1 MSTRAAAPSG
11 RRTRQASA
19 RPFLKWPGGKRQLL
33 EAFEP
38 LFPASFSRYFE
49 PFVGSGAVFFRL
61 WGTGRLTGSAR
72 SPLLSDRNGELINA
86 YRVVRDE
93 VDALIDLLAEYAAR
107 HNPETFYAVRALD
120 RNGYELGDVERA
132 ARTIYLNKTCYN
144 GLYRVNSRGEFNAPL
159 GRYARPSILQ
169 EGTLRAASAALQG
182 VTLEQRDYAALVDV
196 AQAGDF
202 FYFDPPYH
210 PLSRTANFTAYT
222 AGSFGPDDQRRLAV
236 VFDKLAR
243 RGCHCMLSN
252 SDTPFIRELYVEHR
266 IETVQATR
274 AINSKAAERGP
285 ITEVVILNY

>member
-1 MSTRAAAPSG
+1 MSTRASPSG
-11 RRTRQASA
+11 GRVRQAVA

-38 LFPASFSRYFE
+38 LFPASFGRYFE

-61 WGTGRLTGSAR
+61 RGTGRLSGSAH
-72 SPLLSDRNGELINA
+72 SPLLSDHNAELINA

-93 VDALIDLLAEYAAR
+93 VDALVGLLAEYAAR
-107 HNPETFYAVRALD
+107 HSPETFYAVRALD
-120 RNGYELGDVERA
+120 RNGHTLGDVERA

-144 GLYRVNSRGEFNAPL
+144 GLYRDNSRGEFNAPL

-169 EGTLRAASAALQG
+169 EGVLRAASAALQG
-182 VTLEQRDYAALVDV
+182 VALEQRDYAALVDE
-196 AQAGDF
+196 AGAGDF

-222 AGSFGPDDQRRLAV
+222 AGAFGPDDQRRLADV
-236 VFDKLAR
+236 YDSLAR

-252 SDTPFIRELYVEHR
+252 SDTTFIRELYAGYR
-266 IETVQATR
+266 IETIQATR
-274 AINSKAAERGP
+274 AINSKAAGRGP
-285 ITEVVILNY
+285 ISEVVILNY